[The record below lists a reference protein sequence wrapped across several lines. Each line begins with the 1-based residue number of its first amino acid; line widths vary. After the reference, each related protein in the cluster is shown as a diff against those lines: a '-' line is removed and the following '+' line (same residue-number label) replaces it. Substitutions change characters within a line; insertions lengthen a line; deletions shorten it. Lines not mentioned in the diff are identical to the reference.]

1 MKGVAGSMAEES
13 RASGGWQGED
23 GKREGSHSSGAKGS
37 CFALRAHLGP
47 QSLGRGQVTKEKCPA
62 PVATTAPI

>member
-1 MKGVAGSMAEES
+1 MAEES
-13 RASGGWQGED
+13 RAGEGRQGED
-23 GKREGSHSSGAKGS
+23 GKGEGSHSSGAIGS